1 MDHMVELIITGMEGE
16 TIREFVVPLETA
28 RKRLDDVAEEGVE
41 EFVANFERDGT
52 AVFRP
57 AAALENPGSKSAI
70 TLRNKRAS

>member
-52 AVFRP
+52 AVIRP